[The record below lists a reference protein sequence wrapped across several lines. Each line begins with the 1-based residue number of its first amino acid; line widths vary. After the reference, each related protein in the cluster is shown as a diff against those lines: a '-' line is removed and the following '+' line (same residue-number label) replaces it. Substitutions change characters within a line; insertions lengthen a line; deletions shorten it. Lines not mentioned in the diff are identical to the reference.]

1 MAGNKWDGNRFT
13 GNTVAGVEAN
23 RSLNY
28 AHLLTQLVFKA
39 KKHDAG
45 GLEVKVNKIIVK
57 SIPTAVNVP
66 LATGEA
72 VFSGSSEVILE
83 PAGNA
88 TVGASNVGP
97 IDLGCLYLP
106 PTPDPGNVKI
116 TVETSIGTFTDV
128 SVKMGD
134 EISEDNFKPGFS
146 HVITLDIY
154 DASLG
159 ISSVEVAEWTP
170 SYVDGNLDLIH

>member
-1 MAGNKWDGNRFT
+1 MVT
-13 GNTVAGVEAN
+13 GLRAIVAGVEAN

-57 SIPTAVNVP
+57 SIPPAVNVP
-66 LATGEA
+66 LATGKA
-72 VFSGSSEVILE
+72 TFSGTSDVTLQ
-83 PAGNA
+83 PTDNA
-88 TVGASNVGP
+88 TVGPSNVGP

>member
-1 MAGNKWDGNRFT
+1 M
-13 GNTVAGVEAN
+13 
-23 RSLNY
+23 NY

-66 LATGEA
+66 LATGKA
-72 VFSGSSEVILE
+72 TFSGTSDVTLQ
-83 PAGNA
+83 PTDNA
-88 TVGASNVGP
+88 TVGPSNVGP

-128 SVKMGD
+128 SVQMGD

>member
-1 MAGNKWDGNRFT
+1 M
-13 GNTVAGVEAN
+13 
-23 RSLNY
+23 
-28 AHLLTQLVFKA
+28 
-39 KKHDAG
+39 
-45 GLEVKVNKIIVK
+45 KVNKIIVK

-88 TVGASNVGP
+88 TVGASNAGP

-116 TVETSIGTFTDV
+116 TGRDFDRYLYRRIR
-128 SVKMGD
+128 
-134 EISEDNFKPGFS
+134 EDG
-146 HVITLDIY
+146 
-154 DASLG
+154 
-159 ISSVEVAEWTP
+159 
-170 SYVDGNLDLIH
+170 